1 MDIPI
6 VDDDV
11 LENSEL
17 FNFILE
23 RNGLDGRITLNPVDG
38 LVEITDNDGMGTN
51 RSPSHTTSLFSGC
64 SWSGGDILR
73 YV

>member
-17 FNFILE
+17 FNVIL
-23 RNGLDGRITLNPVDG
+23 GLDGRITLNPVDG
-38 LVEITDNDGMGTN
+38 LVEITDNESMGTN
-51 RSPSHTTSLFSGC
+51 RSPSCTASLSSGC
-64 SWSGGDILR
+64 GWSGGDILH